1 MRYAFDSFEFDAD
14 RETLSRDG
22 LPLPVRPKLMALLA
36 SLIDRRGR
44 LVYKRELVERL
55 WPDVSV
61 GETSL
66 STLLGEA
73 RALLGDTGERQAMIR
88 TVAGRGYRFVAAV
101 ELRPDLQAEDPVREL
116 RESCFMDRCAGALGD
131 IDTAL
136 NRLARGRPAPLL
148 ITGPAKSGKSRLM
161 AELVAM
167 ARARG
172 FLTAQGRCIPEPDG
186 ALLRPWIEILRS
198 LLEETPEPSPL
209 VAADLRDLVRCDSA
223 CLRWLGPGNRG
234 VSAQARFRIL
244 DSVCRFLAT
253 TARRA
258 PSVLILEDLEWAD
271 PSSLSLF
278 DQCLMA
284 LPQSQL
290 MLVATHCPVARV
302 GVPQPLNPLGQLK
315 ATGALQRIR
324 LPPLRPAERVSP
336 VESGEPTGRSSRQ
349 TARSRRER
357 GAEAGVARRDPL

>member
-1 MRYAFDSFEFDAD
+1 MRYAFDRFEFDTD

-22 LPLPVRPKLMALLA
+22 LSLRVRPKLMALLA

-101 ELRPDLQAEDPVREL
+101 ELRPDLDAGDPVREL
-116 RESCFMDRCAGALGD
+116 QEACFMDRCAGALGE

-136 NRLARGRPAPLL
+136 NRLARGRPVPLL
-148 ITGPAKSGKSRLM
+148 VTGQARSGKSRLV
-161 AELVAM
+161 AELMAM
-167 ARARG
+167 ARARD
-172 FLTAQGRCIPEPDG
+172 FLTAQGRCIREPDG

-198 LLEETPEPSPL
+198 LLEETPDPSPL
-209 VAADLRDLVRCDSA
+209 LGADLRDLVRCDPA
-223 CLRWLGPGNRG
+223 CLRWLEPGNPG
-234 VSAQARFRIL
+234 VSAQVRFRIL
-244 DSVCRFLAT
+244 DSVCRFLAA
-253 TARRA
+253 TARAA
-258 PSVLILEDLEWAD
+258 PSVLILEDLQWAD
-271 PSSLSLF
+271 PASLSLF

-284 LPQSQL
+284 LPQSEL
-290 MLVATHCPVARV
+290 MLVATYCPVANARV
-302 GVPQPLNPLGQLK
+302 PEPANPLGQLK
-315 ATGALQRIR
+315 AASALKPIR

-336 VESGEPTGRSSRQ
+336 AGPGGATGRSSRHP
-349 TARSRRER
+349 APPRRGER
-357 GAEAGVARRDPL
+357 TEAEAGPT